1 MARSL
6 QARLLVILVLL
17 FCAAV
22 ASALVM
28 LALFQ
33 QSTAARIGQASALAG
48 RSCGAVAQSYRFY
61 TAGWNG
67 GVRSPGDATFRADLA
82 HVVFTALRD
91 RENIEGG
98 LWQAETGPFAYA
110 FPTYEGSGPK
120 TDVPAAELPRIVAVN
135 RSAQLDDRIEIA
147 RIDSRSQTLLIA
159 ACPLPGPVIG
169 LTAWTMTRV
178 YSTGS
183 VMYLQ
188 LLSGLAALLIAVFGA
203 SLLVAKLLATWSRHV
218 RRIEVALAAT
228 TGDLP
233 TLNVTGERELD
244 RIISTLNDTGRRLR
258 SSRLEAERLAKTVAQ
273 GERLGAVGRV
283 AAGVAH
289 EIRNPI
295 AAMRLKAEMAL
306 TRTPERKDQALQ
318 LVIDQVDR
326 LDALV
331 GRLLAVA
338 EREVPRIEDVDLP
351 AFLGTCAT
359 RMGDEARRRGCE
371 IGVVA
376 TPGVARFDPSQMERA
391 ISCLLTNAL
400 QVESPEPIVLR
411 MDEENGSLVL
421 SVIDHGP
428 GPPEAIRDH
437 LFDPFVTGRPEGA
450 GLGLSIVREIAE
462 AHNGMADFQRVDGA
476 TVFRVVIPWLA
487 S

>member
-6 QARLLVILVLL
+6 RARLLVILMLL

-33 QSTAARIGQASALAG
+33 QSTAARIGQASALVG

-67 GVRSPGDATFRADLA
+67 GVRNLGDAAFREDLA

-98 LWQAETGPFAYA
+98 LWQAEAGPFAYA

-120 TDVPAAELPRIVAVN
+120 TDLPAAELPRIVAAN
-135 RSAQLDDRIEIA
+135 RTAQNDDRIEIA
-147 RIDSRSQTLLIA
+147 RIDARSQTLLIA
-159 ACPLPGPVIG
+159 ACPLPGPVVG

-178 YSTGS
+178 HSTGS

-188 LLSGLAALLIAVFGA
+188 LLGGLAALLIAVSGA

-218 RRIEVALAAT
+218 RRIELTLAAT

-233 TLNVTGERELD
+233 ILNVTGERELD

-258 SSRLEAERLAKTVAQ
+258 SSRLEAERLAKTVAE
-273 GERLGAVGRV
+273 GDRLGAVGRV

-289 EIRNPI
+289 EIRSPI

-306 TRTPERKDQALQ
+306 TRTPERKDQALR

-331 GRLLAVA
+331 RRLLAVA
-338 EREVPRIEDVDLP
+338 EREPPRIEDVDLP
-351 AFLGTCAT
+351 AFLNACAT
-359 RMGDEARRRGCE
+359 RMTIEARRLGSE
-371 IGVVA
+371 IDVVVL
-376 TPGVARFDPSQMERA
+376 TGMARFDPSQMDRA
-391 ISCLLTNAL
+391 LSCLLTNAL
-400 QVESPEPIVLR
+400 QEENPGRVVLR
-411 MDEENGSLVL
+411 AGEENGSLVL
-421 SVIDHGP
+421 SVSDHGV
-428 GPPEAIRDH
+428 GPPETIRDH

-462 AHNGMADFQRVDGA
+462 AHNGVADFQRRDGA